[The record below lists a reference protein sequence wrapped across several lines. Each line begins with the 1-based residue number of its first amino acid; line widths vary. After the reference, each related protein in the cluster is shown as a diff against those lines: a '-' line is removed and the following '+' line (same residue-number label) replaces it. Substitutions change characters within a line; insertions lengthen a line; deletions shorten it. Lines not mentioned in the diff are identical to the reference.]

1 MFRIRISEYVHIRVE
16 ADTENVENWWEHASA
31 VFAVNT
37 FSVFYIGYLEVAIKK
52 KNVALDKVK

>member
-52 KNVALDKVK
+52 KKCGT